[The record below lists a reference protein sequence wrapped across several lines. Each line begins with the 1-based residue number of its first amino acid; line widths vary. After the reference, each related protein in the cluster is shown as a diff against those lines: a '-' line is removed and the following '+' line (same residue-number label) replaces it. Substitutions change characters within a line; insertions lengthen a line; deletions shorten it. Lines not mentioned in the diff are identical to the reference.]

1 MDNVIEE
8 IMDVIEPLFTI
19 CVDDNGYYS
28 TESTDNLVQVK
39 SMPNVQD
46 VKQLFAYKYNP
57 ETQLMEADEA
67 KLAEINNE
75 VANTPMEISPEE
87 RLIAL
92 ENAFME
98 LTAMTLGGGVNGQI
112 FLQYGKNEENYT

>member
-1 MDNVIEE
+1 MDNVVEE
-8 IMDVIEPLFTI
+8 IMDIIEPLFTI
-19 CVDDNGYYS
+19 CIDDNGYYTS
-28 TESTDNLVQVK
+28 DNTENLVSIK
-39 SMPNVQD
+39 TMPIVED
-46 VKQLFAYKYNP
+46 VKHLFAYRYNP
-57 ETQLMEADEA
+57 DTEELQLDEE

-98 LTAMTLGGGVNGQI
+98 LTAMTLGGGVNG
-112 FLQYGKNEENYT
+112 

>member
-1 MDNVIEE
+1 MESIYE
-8 IMDVIEPLFTI
+8 IPKQLFTI
-19 CVDDNGYYS
+19 CVDVNGYYA
-28 TESTDNLVQVK
+28 TGNVGKLVQVK
-39 SMPNVQD
+39 EMPNVED
-46 VKQLFAYKYNP
+46 VKHLLAYRYNP
-57 ETQLMEADEA
+57 DTEELQLDEE

-98 LTAMTLGGGVNGQI
+98 LTAMTLGGGVNG
-112 FLQYGKNEENYT
+112 

>member
-19 CVDDNGYYS
+19 CVDDNWYYT
-28 TESTDNLVQVK
+28 TENTENLVSIK
-39 SMPNVQD
+39 SMPTVED
-46 VKQLFAYKYNP
+46 VKHLFAYRYNP
-57 ETQLMEADEA
+57 DTEELQLDEER
-67 KLAEINNE
+67 LAEINNE

-98 LTAMTLGGGVNGQI
+98 LTAMTLGGGVNG
-112 FLQYGKNEENYT
+112 

>member
-8 IMDVIEPLFTI
+8 IIDVIEPLFTV
-19 CVDDNGYYS
+19 CVDDNGYYT
-28 TESTDNLVQVK
+28 TENTENLVSVK
-39 SMPNVQD
+39 SMPTVED
-46 VKQLFAYKYNP
+46 IKHLFAYRYNSDT
-57 ETQLMEADEA
+57 EELQLDEER
-67 KLAEINNE
+67 LAEINNE

-98 LTAMTLGGGVNGQI
+98 LTAMTLGGGVNG
-112 FLQYGKNEENYT
+112 